1 MGRVETDMR
10 VELVLW
16 DLARLEGRPL
26 TLIDGCAALPMYSW
40 QMKKLFAMRKFNFGG
55 DSKDVIVLPDAGV
68 SFAKDT
74 TGVPVPADVLRL
86 RNMWKLAADGKGR
99 ELLGDEDCE
108 LCAQMGLLEEKEKT
122 GSDMPL
128 AVPPGLPGETEATE
142 ARKAMGGR
150 LTEPVATC
158 PHCMLRSHEKCA
170 RRILLHRMRMV
181 AAATAMQGDGGA
193 GALPDP
199 LSVPELQSAVL
210 EMRPFGRN
218 VVCALCRQGCAR
230 IGASGS
236 RNARSS
242 SLGGTI

>member
-1 MGRVETDMR
+1 
-10 VELVLW
+10 
-16 DLARLEGRPL
+16 
-26 TLIDGCAALPMYSW
+26 
-40 QMKKLFAMRKFNFGG
+40 
-55 DSKDVIVLPDAGV
+55 
-68 SFAKDT
+68 
-74 TGVPVPADVLRL
+74 
-86 RNMWKLAADGKGR
+86 
-99 ELLGDEDCE
+99 
-108 LCAQMGLLEEKEKT
+108 
-122 GSDMPL
+122 
-128 AVPPGLPGETEATE
+128 
-142 ARKAMGGR
+142 MGGR

-158 PHCMLRSHEKCA
+158 PHCMLRFHEKCA
-170 RRILLHRMRMV
+170 RRILIHRMRMV

-242 SLGGTI
+242 SLGGTKAPSRRCIYFTNRAHDATPLRVTAIEAVRRVIWQSSDQSPGTQWHWVPGALGPNAHVLGSAIF